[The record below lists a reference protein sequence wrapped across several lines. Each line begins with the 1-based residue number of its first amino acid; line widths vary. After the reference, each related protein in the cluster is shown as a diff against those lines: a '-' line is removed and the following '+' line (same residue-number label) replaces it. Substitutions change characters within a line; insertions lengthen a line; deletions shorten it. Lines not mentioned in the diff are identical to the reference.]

1 MKKKNLFKTCL
12 AVMIALNLVAC
23 SGNKNENT
31 KEETKTENTAVAEKE
46 ETKTA
51 PVEKTE
57 VGQGTFYLENE
68 SGTTENGDPIVIYD
82 GGDTQLLQIGITTSG
97 FDGSKLT
104 YVYVDGD
111 LLTKEQFG
119 DSQSTLDLESKHL
132 KPGTHQVVLKQYE
145 NDDEK
150 TDPVTVKFA
159 SYEVKAK

>member
-1 MKKKNLFKTCL
+1 MKKKNLFTTCL
-12 AVMIALNLVAC
+12 AATLALTLVAC
-23 SGNKNENT
+23 SGNKNGNT

-51 PVEKTE
+51 PVEETE

-68 SGTTENGDPIVIYD
+68 SGTTENGDAITIYD
-82 GGDTQLLQIGITTSG
+82 GGDTQLMQIGLNTTG

-104 YVYVDGD
+104 YVYIDGD
-111 LLTKEQFG
+111 LATKEQYG

-132 KPGTHQVVLKQYE
+132 KEGTHQVVLKQYE
-145 NDDEK
+145 NDDET
-150 TDPVTVKFA
+150 TDPITVKFA

>member
-1 MKKKNLFKTCL
+1 MKKKNLFTTCL
-12 AVMIALNLVAC
+12 AATLALTLVAC
-23 SGNKNENT
+23 SGNKNGNT
-31 KEETKTENTAVAEKE
+31 KEEIKTENTAVAEKE

-51 PVEKTE
+51 PVEETE

-68 SGTTENGDPIVIYD
+68 SGTTENGDAITIYD
-82 GGDTQLLQIGITTSG
+82 GGDTQLMQIGLNTTD

-104 YVYVDGD
+104 YVYIDGE
-111 LLTKEQFG
+111 LVAKEQYG
-119 DSQSTLDLESKHL
+119 DTQSSLELRPENL
-132 KPGTHQVVLKQYE
+132 KPGIHQVVLKQFE

>member
-1 MKKKNLFKTCL
+1 MKNKKIFTTCL
-12 AVMIALNLVAC
+12 AVMIALTLVAC
-23 SGNKNENT
+23 SGNKNRNT

-57 VGQGTFYLENE
+57 VGQGTLYLENE

-82 GGDTQLLQIGITTSG
+82 GGDTQLMQIDLNTND

-111 LLTKEQFG
+111 LVTKEQFG
-119 DSQSTLDLESKHL
+119 DSQTSLDLESKHL
-132 KPGTHQVVLKQYE
+132 KEGTHQVVLKQYE

-159 SYEVKAK
+159 SYEVKSK

>member
-1 MKKKNLFKTCL
+1 MKSKKLFTTCL
-12 AVMIALNLVAC
+12 AATLALTLVAC
-23 SGNKNENT
+23 SGNKNGNN
-31 KEETKTENTAVAEKE
+31 KEETKPANTAVTEKE
-46 ETKTA
+46 EAKTA
-51 PVEKTE
+51 PVEETE

-82 GGDTQLLQIGITTSG
+82 GGDTQLLQIGLNTDD

-104 YVYVDGD
+104 YVYIDGE
-111 LLTKEQFG
+111 LVTKEQYG

-132 KPGTHQVVLKQYE
+132 KEGTHQVVLKQYE

>member
-1 MKKKNLFKTCL
+1 MKNKNLFTTCL
-12 AVMIALNLVAC
+12 AATLALTLVAC
-23 SGNKNENT
+23 SGNKNGNT

-51 PVEKTE
+51 PVEETE

-68 SGTTENGDPIVIYD
+68 SGTTESGDPIVIYD
-82 GGDTQLLQIGITTSG
+82 GGDTQLMQIGLNTTD
-97 FDGSKLT
+97 FDGGKLT
-104 YVYVDGD
+104 YVYIDGE
-111 LLTKEQFG
+111 LVTKEQYG

-132 KPGTHQVVLKQYE
+132 KEGTHQVVLKQYE

>member
-1 MKKKNLFKTCL
+1 MKSKKLFTTCL
-12 AVMIALNLVAC
+12 AATLALTLVAC
-23 SGNKNENT
+23 SNNKPENA
-31 KEETKTENTAVAEKE
+31 KEENKVAN
-46 ETKTA
+46 TA
-51 PVEKTE
+51 PVEDAKTASVEETE

-82 GGDTQLLQIGITTSG
+82 GGDTQLMQIGLNTAD

-104 YVYVDGD
+104 YVYIDGE
-111 LLTKEQFG
+111 LVTKEQYG

-132 KPGTHQVVLKQYE
+132 KEGTHQVVLKQYE
-145 NDDEK
+145 NDDET

>member
-1 MKKKNLFKTCL
+1 MKKKNLFTTCL
-12 AVMIALNLVAC
+12 AATLALTLVAC
-23 SGNKNENT
+23 SGNKNGNT

-46 ETKTA
+46 KTKTA
-51 PVEKTE
+51 PVEETE

-68 SGTTENGDPIVIYD
+68 SGTTENGDPITIYD
-82 GGDTQLLQIGITTSG
+82 GGDTQLMQIGITTSG
-97 FDGSKLT
+97 FDGGKLT

-111 LLTKEQFG
+111 LLTKEQYG
-119 DSQSTLDLESKHL
+119 DTATVLELESKQL
-132 KPGTHQVVLKQYE
+132 KEGTHKVVLKQYE

>member
-1 MKKKNLFKTCL
+1 MKKKNLFTTCL
-12 AVMIALNLVAC
+12 AATLALTLVAC
-23 SGNKNENT
+23 SGNKNGNT

-46 ETKTA
+46 KTKTA
-51 PVEKTE
+51 PVEETE

-82 GGDTQLLQIGITTSG
+82 GGDTQLMQIGITTSG
-97 FDGSKLT
+97 FDGGKLT

-119 DSQSTLDLESKHL
+119 DTATVLELESKQL
-132 KPGTHQVVLKQYE
+132 KEGTHKVVLKQYE

>member
-1 MKKKNLFKTCL
+1 MKNKKIFTTCL
-12 AVMIALNLVAC
+12 AATLALTLVAC
-23 SGNKNENT
+23 SGNKNGNT

-46 ETKTA
+46 EAKTA
-51 PVEKTE
+51 PVEETE

-68 SGTTENGDPIVIYD
+68 SGTTESGDPIVIYD
-82 GGDTQLLQIGITTSG
+82 GGDTQLMQIGLNTTD

-104 YVYVDGD
+104 YVYIDGE
-111 LLTKEQFG
+111 LVTKEQYG
-119 DSQSTLDLESKHL
+119 DSQSTLDLGSKHL